1 MSLILGLLSHT
12 DQCEISTMTTYV
24 LIPGAGGEAWSWHR
38 LVPALERRGHT
49 AIPVDLPAG
58 DKDSGWAEYAD
69 AVAAAASGRGPV
81 TLVAA
86 SMGGFTAPL
95 LAGRLPVER
104 IVLLNAMIPAPG
116 ETGGTWWDN
125 VGQRAA
131 RRAADLRAG
140 RDPDAE
146 FDTLTGFFHDVP
158 EDVTAEAIRRG
169 EPAQSDTPFAQVWP
183 LDAWPDVP
191 TRVISARDDR
201 IFPLDLQIRVARDRL
216 GITPEE
222 LPGGHLVALS
232 RPEELAT
239 LLTGQA

>member
-1 MSLILGLLSHT
+1 
-12 DQCEISTMTTYV
+12 MTTYV
-24 LIPGAGGEAWSWHR
+24 LIPGAGGDAWSWHR
-38 LVPALERRGHT
+38 LVAALGRRGHT
-49 AIPVDLPAG
+49 AIPVELPAG
-58 DKDSGWAEYAD
+58 DKDAGWAEYAD
-69 AVAAAASGRGPV
+69 AVAAAAEGRGPV
-81 TLVAA
+81 TLVGQ

-95 LAGRLPVER
+95 LAGRLPVEQ

-116 ETGGTWWDN
+116 ETGGAWWEN
-125 VGQRAA
+125 VGQREA

-146 FDTLTGFFHDVP
+146 FDTVAMFFHDVP
-158 EDVTAEAIRRG
+158 EDVTAEAMQLG

-201 IFPLDLQIRVARDRL
+201 IFPLDLQVRVARDRL

-232 RPEELAT
+232 RPDELAS

>member
-1 MSLILGLLSHT
+1 
-12 DQCEISTMTTYV
+12 MTTYV
-24 LIPGAGGEAWSWHR
+24 LIPGAGGDAWSWHR
-38 LVPALERRGHT
+38 LVPELERRGHI
-49 AIPVDLPAG
+49 AIPVELPAG
-58 DKDSGWAEYAD
+58 DKDAGWAEYAD
-69 AVAAAASGRGPV
+69 AVAAAAQGHGPV
-81 TLVAA
+81 TLVGQ

-95 LAGRLPVER
+95 LAGRLPVEQ

-116 ETGGTWWDN
+116 ETGGAWWEN

-131 RRAADLRAG
+131 RRAADLRDG

-146 FDTLTGFFHDVP
+146 FDPVATFFHDVP
-158 EDVTAEAIRRG
+158 DDVTAEAMQLG
-169 EPAQSDTPFAQVWP
+169 EPAQSDTPFAQIWP

-201 IFPLDLQIRVARDRL
+201 IFPLDLQVRVARDRL
-216 GITPEE
+216 GRVPEE

-232 RPEELAT
+232 RPDELAS